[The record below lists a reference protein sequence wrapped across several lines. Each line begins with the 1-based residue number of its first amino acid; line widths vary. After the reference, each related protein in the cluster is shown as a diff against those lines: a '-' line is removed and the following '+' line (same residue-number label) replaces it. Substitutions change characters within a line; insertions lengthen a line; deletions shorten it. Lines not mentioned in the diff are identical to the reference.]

1 VTPPPAGGARGGRAF
16 YGWTAIVPS
25 VFVILLVTN
34 GLTLGGM
41 AAFDPTLIAQLGVS
55 RAEVKFGDFIQLGIT
70 AIMTLGS
77 GWLSDRYGV
86 RPVMV
91 VGILALAAGFFGLG
105 RVDTLSDL
113 YWARF
118 MMGLGLAGAGLAIC
132 VVAVSRWF
140 VLRRGLALGLVLAG
154 TSLGNGFFPRIFTTL
169 IADQGL
175 RTAADVAAIAI
186 LAMLLLVWWPLR
198 EWPAAVGAEPL
209 GRSRLAAAG
218 VATEGGAE
226 GSVGAELTYREILS
240 RREFWLIGVAAFATF
255 FAILGVN
262 NNMILHMQSLGLPP
276 VTGSLIAIPLFLAG
290 LIGKLAAG
298 WLTDLLGRKPVWVV
312 SLSLMLV
319 AVLSLSAMRPGWV
332 PAAAVVL
339 GLGWGANYTLL
350 QAVVSDV
357 FGTRSLGRVMG
368 AITVMDAGGG
378 ALGPWVT
385 AAIADAT
392 GSYRAGFAAI
402 ALLLVAGLLCAS
414 RLGINTPDRAVRGT
428 R

>member
-1 VTPPPAGGARGGRAF
+1 VTPGPVGAAAPRRH

-70 AIMTLGS
+70 ALVTIGS

-86 RPVMV
+86 RPVMAL
-91 VGILALAAGFFGLG
+91 GIAALAVGFFALG
-105 RVDTLSDL
+105 RVDSLADL

-118 MMGLGLAGAGLAIC
+118 MMGVGLAGAGLAIC

-140 VLRRGLALGLVLAG
+140 ILRRGLALGVVLAG

-169 IADQGL
+169 IADEGL
-175 RTAADVAAIAI
+175 RAAADIAAVAI
-186 LAMLLLVWWPLR
+186 LLLSFLVWWPLR
-198 EWPAAVGAEPL
+198 EWPASVGAEPY

-218 VATEGGAE
+218 VATEGDAQGA
-226 GSVGAELTYREILS
+226 VGPVLSYREILA

-262 NNMILHMQSLGLPP
+262 NNMILHMQALGLPP
-276 VTGSLIAIPLFLAG
+276 ATGSLIAIPLFLAG
-290 LIGKLAAG
+290 LIGKLASG
-298 WLTDLLGRKPVWVV
+298 WLTDLLGRKPVWVA
-312 SLSLMLV
+312 SLCLMLG
-319 AVLSLSAMRPGWV
+319 ATLLLLTMQAGWV
-332 PAAAVVL
+332 PIAAVIL

-368 AITVMDAGGG
+368 AITVLDAGGG

-385 AAIADAT
+385 AAIADGS
-392 GSYRAGFAAI
+392 GSYQAGFAAI
-402 ALLLVAGLLCAS
+402 ALLLVAGLACAS
-414 RLGINTPDRAVRGT
+414 RLGISTPDRAVRGVG
-428 R
+428 